1 MPILENECH
10 TAIVEAEVKTRLLA
24 IRVLRRT
31 FENTQQCSPEV
42 FNLHLI
48 LSQPFEDD
56 ELQVQDVQIQLR
68 ERRTRKP
75 NVLSKKSQMIEWA
88 KNTEKLTRYQK
99 GDLTN
104 NLSKKNPNPISAEGW
119 IAEID

>member
-75 NVLSKKSQMIEWA
+75 NVLSKKSQMIE
-88 KNTEKLTRYQK
+88 
-99 GDLTN
+99 
-104 NLSKKNPNPISAEGW
+104 
-119 IAEID
+119 